1 MLAAA
6 ALAGG
11 ANLAGSLINYFGG
24 KENQA
29 SSQAFNEKMW
39 RMNNEYNSPVNQMA
53 RFKEAG
59 LNPNLIYGQGNAG
72 NSSHAVSTNPAPAPN
87 VDLGNAVSNYYNF
100 KQIAQNIKNQEA
112 TEDLIRAQTKVLLRD
127 SDINTE
133 LKKSQLNLNNQTYET
148 NTSNTSNSGP
158 VTYKPSDNFFYR
170 LGGRIINSAASG
182 ITHIADNFIGNRAD
196 RLRELKV
203 RGSGRIHDDYIGYLR
218 RKNPYILPGKFYKG

>member
-11 ANLAGSLINYFGG
+11 ANIAGSLINYFGG

-72 NSSHAVSTNPAPAPN
+72 NSSHAVSTNPAPSPN
-87 VDLGNAVSNYYNF
+87 IDLGNAVSNYYNF

-112 TEDLIRAQTKVLLRD
+112 TEELIRAQTKVLLRD

-170 LGGRIINSAASG
+170 FGGRVINAVSSRFNNFM
-182 ITHIADNFIGNRAD
+182 DNFTGPRSA
-196 RLRELKV
+196 RLRETKLASRV
-203 RGSGRIHDDYIGYLR
+203 HDDYIDYSR